1 MGSAEQQCARTDAR
15 NRVSLMGRGG
25 FEAPKSYRVHES
37 SKSLLWPRS
46 SREKASHKRKGQL
59 ETCLWFTVPGT
70 CGFEIKDKHTL
81 ASGVL
86 CGNVAPAL
94 WPAWGV

>member
-37 SKSLLWPRS
+37 SQSLLWPALARKSVSKGEKVS
-46 SREKASHKRKGQL
+46 SKP
-59 ETCLWFTVPGT
+59 V

>member
-37 SKSLLWPRS
+37 SQLPALARKSISQGEKVS
-46 SREKASHKRKGQL
+46 SKP
-59 ETCLWFTVPGT
+59 V

>member
-25 FEAPKSYRVHES
+25 FEAPKSYRVHVSFPIPPLAAALARKSVAHSEKVS
-37 SKSLLWPRS
+37 SKP
-46 SREKASHKRKGQL
+46 A
-59 ETCLWFTVPGT
+59 
-70 CGFEIKDKHTL
+70 CGFDIKDKHTL